1 MILGGECSW
10 CYSRCFGVQART
22 SLAQQGRHVR
32 GADPFLVSG
41 GGRDSDKYE
50 VIKATS
56 WLRPRLRRRCRFFDE
71 GCQSSPSKCNSLE
84 LAETCRA
91 AVGSIVI
98 ALPEREPSTW
108 PLADKAITQIDSL
121 SISHRQENASSAS
134 EARAARECLRREK
147 SPVLPEGF
155 AQFGGSW
162 FMVCWTTP

>member
-1 MILGGECSW
+1 MLQPVLWSP
-10 CYSRCFGVQART
+10 S
-22 SLAQQGRHVR
+22 SDLAGTTRQGMFEVLI
-32 GADPFLVSG
+32 PFLSPEAG
-41 GGRDSDKYE
+41 G
-50 VIKATS
+50 IATS
-56 WLRPRLRRRCRFFDE
+56 TKSLKRHPGLRPRLRRRCRFFDE
-71 GCQSSPSKCNSLE
+71 SCKSSPSKCNSLE